1 MMTVG
6 DDVHPGCRE
15 EAPSPAPTTTE
26 RPSSGDNGDGDD
38 AAAVSFPCQEAATH
52 VAMGGTRTSRDR
64 TDSPRTENEAVAVL
78 VHAHNNGD
86 WCTFRRWIHCLRMH
100 PKGHTIRTIHHNPKN
115 HVLIP
120 YLSRAHRQ
128 PDGQGWRA
136 KMMANFS
143 NRGVL
148 ASYLQ
153 LCDQDHCDHWEDHAI
168 ETSLLTMIT
177 EDQDY

>member
-1 MMTVG
+1 MMTVC

-15 EAPSPAPTTTE
+15 EASSPAPTTTE
-26 RPSSGDNGDGDD
+26 RPSPGDNGDGDD
-38 AAAVSFPCQEAATH
+38 EAAVSFPCQEAATH

-78 VHAHNNGD
+78 ARAHNNGD
-86 WCTFRRWIHCLRMH
+86 RCTFRRWIHCLRMH
-100 PKGHTIRTIHHNPKN
+100 PKGHTIRTIHHNPKTP
-115 HVLIP
+115 VLIP
-120 YLSRAHRQ
+120 YLSRAHGQ

-148 ASYLQ
+148 ASHLQ

-168 ETSLLTMIT
+168 EMSLLTMIT